1 MRDAQS
7 PIAFLRSTHAIRE
20 RCDAI
25 LRAGQAGRL
34 EHFEVNPAAMEKVVA
49 RVVRI
54 TQRRYPDLRVPWPS
68 RLDRLRLGGHN
79 RLAVMREKLAGNPD
93 ELARVLFEVA
103 IISILLGAGA
113 GKSWRF
119 LEKSTG
125 ISLGRT
131 EGLALASF
139 HAYASGLF
147 SSRPDEPWRID
158 ADALD
163 ELEPSLLARALDV
176 RADNPMQGIEG
187 RIELIGQVGSSM
199 RATAHL
205 FGDAPRL
212 GNLFD
217 AMRKKA
223 PQGAMPARRVL
234 SILLEA
240 FAPVWPSRHTLMGVN
255 LGDVWP
261 HPEAGGT
268 GPSAGL
274 VPFHTFSQWMTYSVI
289 RVLEDAG
296 VHVDAIH
303 ELTGLSEYRTC
314 GLFLDDGVLIPKHA
328 GVTRDVHDVGAPVVV
343 EWRAL
348 SLALLDELAVG
359 VRPLLFTQA
368 REGDFPARETSEQWN
383 ELLPVAAVIEGGT
396 WAAGREAAKE
406 RRADGSPPIVTRS
419 EGTVF

>member
-1 MRDAQS
+1 M
-7 PIAFLRSTHAIRE
+7 
-20 RCDAI
+20 
-25 LRAGQAGRL
+25 
-34 EHFEVNPAAMEKVVA
+34 
-49 RVVRI
+49 
-54 TQRRYPDLRVPWPS
+54 
-68 RLDRLRLGGHN
+68 
-79 RLAVMREKLAGNPD
+79 
-93 ELARVLFEVA
+93 
-103 IISILLGAGA
+103 
-113 GKSWRF
+113 
-119 LEKSTG
+119 
-125 ISLGRT
+125 
-131 EGLALASF
+131 
-139 HAYASGLF
+139 
-147 SSRPDEPWRID
+147 
-158 ADALD
+158 
-163 ELEPSLLARALDV
+163 LARALDV

-187 RIELIGQVGSSM
+187 RTELIAQVGSSM
-199 RATAHL
+199 RATTHL
-205 FGDAPRL
+205 FGDEPRL
-212 GNLFD
+212 GYLFD
-217 AMRKKA
+217 AMRSKA
-223 PQGAMPARRVL
+223 PQKVLPARRVL
-234 SILLEA
+234 AILLEA

-296 VHVDAIH
+296 VRVDAIH

-328 GVTRDVHDVGAPVVV
+328 GVMRDVHDVGAPLIV

-359 VRPLLFTQA
+359 VRPLLFSSE
-368 REGDFPARETSEQWN
+368 REGEFPARETSEQWN